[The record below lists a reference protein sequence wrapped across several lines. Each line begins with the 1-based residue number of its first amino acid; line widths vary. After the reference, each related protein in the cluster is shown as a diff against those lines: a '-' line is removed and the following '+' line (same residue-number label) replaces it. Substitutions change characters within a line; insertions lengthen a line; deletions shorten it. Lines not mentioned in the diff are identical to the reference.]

1 MIMIELEPEHCE
13 FKENIK
19 KVKTIFIENYT
30 DEYKDGDAD
39 KKIIEELRGI
49 GENRL
54 AKLYD
59 KHKDYNDMMFE
70 ISGWKQQ

>member
-13 FKENIK
+13 FKENVK

-39 KKIIEELRGI
+39 KKIIEELKKI
-49 GENRL
+49 GEYRL
-54 AKLYD
+54 AKVYS
-59 KHKDYNDMMFE
+59 KNKDYNAMMAE
-70 ISGWKQQ
+70 ILG

>member
-13 FKENIK
+13 FKENVK

-30 DEYKDGDAD
+30 DEYKEGDAD
-39 KKIIEELRGI
+39 EKIIEELKKI

-59 KHKDYNDMMFE
+59 EHKDYNGMMFA
-70 ISGWKQQ
+70 ILGWNH